1 MPDYRRKRDRANE
14 DHTLKTRASMLLIL
28 TVVAGCVPFGRAG
41 TEGAIGRD
49 VAAAASGKCLAT
61 VNRLTHGRLDDEF
74 RYAYVDVSKERLVVG
89 LTGRMHGHITY
100 APANERGTVLAAC
113 RFLRNRALDVVSVT
127 EGGSFKELLPGA
139 EYRIETAA
147 DAPVVLEDMEY
158 RRVGEGFELIGRQP
172 RAETIRKLD
181 NEFAREFAESQIRGL
196 ARLQE
201 LDGRAVVDL
210 CLDEYR
216 RASGGIDPKID
227 LAHLEMWRDGMSEV
241 RFKASLGLTGWI
253 DEARLPGGLP
263 EYKPRVFIEEDGSET
278 LEALPFLICRATGD
292 PPKIA
297 LLVDGT
303 RYLVGDGWSRR
314 RPDYLIS
321 VDYRKQ
327 GDRFL
332 FEKLSPPAVAGGG

>member
-263 EYKPRVFIEEDGSET
+263 EYKPRCSSRKTAVR
-278 LEALPFLICRATGD
+278 LWRLCR
-292 PPKIA
+292 
-297 LLVDGT
+297 
-303 RYLVGDGWSRR
+303 S
-314 RPDYLIS
+314 
-321 VDYRKQ
+321 
-327 GDRFL
+327 
-332 FEKLSPPAVAGGG
+332 

>member
-41 TEGAIGRD
+41 TEGAIGQD
-49 VAAAASGKCLAT
+49 VAAAAIGKCLET

-113 RFLRNRALDVVSVT
+113 RLLRNRALEVVSVS
-127 EGGSFKELLPGA
+127 EGGSFEELLPGA
-139 EYRIETAA
+139 EYVIETAA

-172 RAETIRKLD
+172 RAETVRKLD
-181 NEFAREFAESQIRGL
+181 NEFAREFAERQIRGL
-196 ARLQE
+196 ARLHE

-210 CLDEYR
+210 CLDKYR
-216 RASGGIDPKID
+216 RLSGGIDSRIN
-227 LAHLEMWRDGMSEV
+227 LAVLRMWPDGMSEV
-241 RFKASLGLTGWI
+241 RFKATFRVRGWI
-253 DEARLPGGLP
+253 DEARVAGGLP
-263 EYKPRVFIEEDGSET
+263 TYEMVFVEDDGSET
-278 LEALPFLICRATGD
+278 WEPLPFLICRATGD
-292 PPKIA
+292 PPEIV

-303 RYLVGDGWSRR
+303 RHLVGDAWSRR
-314 RPDYLIS
+314 HLDYLIS

-332 FEKLSPPAVAGGG
+332 FDKLSTASATVSN